1 MLAAGS
7 LRTAD
12 RALQE
17 FENFEA
23 MARTVHIHTQTL
35 YIYNGRM
42 QSVFIKIG
50 HKTSGSGVKCPAI

>member
-35 YIYNGRM
+35 YIYNG
-42 QSVFIKIG
+42 
-50 HKTSGSGVKCPAI
+50 